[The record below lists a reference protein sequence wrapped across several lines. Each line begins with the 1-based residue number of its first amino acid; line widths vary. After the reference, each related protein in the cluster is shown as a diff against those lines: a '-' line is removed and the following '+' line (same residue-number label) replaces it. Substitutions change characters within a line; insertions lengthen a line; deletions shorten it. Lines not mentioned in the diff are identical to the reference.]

1 MQKRLEV
8 ERTYFSLFPQTEFVS
23 LSSMYKCKY
32 VRCCICQ
39 IYLLG
44 KNEFTFAVC
53 DKTYKEVSWIVI
65 AIAILISLIVN
76 SAYRI
81 NRLNIYIYI
90 DIRNANFKCV
100 TLNIYEKKN
109 TKNLLNPEIFLCV
122 MKCFC
127 QCFWKEEKYLWF

>member
-32 VRCCICQ
+32 VRCYICQ
-39 IYLLG
+39 IYLLR

-53 DKTYKEVSWIVI
+53 DKTYKVRGK
-65 AIAILISLIVN
+65 LNCN
-76 SAYRI
+76 SYNDIDFI
-81 NRLNIYIYI
+81 NCKLCVQDKQVKHLYIYI

-100 TLNIYEKKN
+100 TLNIYEKK
-109 TKNLLNPEIFLCV
+109 THKI
-122 MKCFC
+122 
-127 QCFWKEEKYLWF
+127 Y